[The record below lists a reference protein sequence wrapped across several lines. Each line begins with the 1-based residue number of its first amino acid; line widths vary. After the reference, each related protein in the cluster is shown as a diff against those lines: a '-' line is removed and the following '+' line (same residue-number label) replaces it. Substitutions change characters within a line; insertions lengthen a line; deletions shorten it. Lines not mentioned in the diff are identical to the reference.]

1 MVNDNSAG
9 WDYPPTPLVAMLSNF
24 PAGWVYPPTPPVAML
39 SNFPAGWV
47 YPPTPLKGGY
57 VVDYFEYRTL
67 NFIQIFKYLLIREPQ
82 DFYAEF
88 LNFIRSAFVIF
99 PRFSA

>member
-9 WDYPPTPLVAMLSNF
+9 RD
-24 PAGWVYPPTPPVAML
+24 YPPTPPVAML
-39 SNFPAGWV
+39 SNFPVGWV
-47 YPPTPLKGGY
+47 YPPTSLKGGY

-67 NFIQIFKYLLIREPQ
+67 NFIQIFKYLLICEPQ

-99 PRFSA
+99 PLFSA